1 MPTDYKRVLEER
13 QRFDWNLVTGNL
25 LKVDSAAQRPPGSFV
40 AVQHRGAW
48 FYIRN
53 NDLESKST
61 FMLISQLFNL
71 QAGQI
76 KTVAPAL
83 TIGVGGG

>member
-1 MPTDYKRVLEER
+1 M
-13 QRFDWNLVTGNL
+13 L
-25 LKVDSAAQRPPGSFV
+25 L
-40 AVQHRGAW
+40 
-48 FYIRN
+48 
-53 NDLESKST
+53 
-61 FMLISQLFNL
+61 SQLFNL